1 MYGSCL
7 NSFTSS
13 CWSINPE
20 TEAERK
26 ARLKKEAEEK
36 KKREEQE
43 RQEMKQMIKWS
54 CIWLWVLILV
64 ILFFKSWFIV
74 EPWYNGFTVTL
85 GKINQTVYSDWL
97 HLKTPIITKAVKY
110 NIQTQKLEA
119 VTEASSKD
127 LQTVTASIVV
137 NYKYKESEVVNLY
150 KNVGKEEKVAEKIIQ
165 PAVQEVFKSVVAKYS
180 AEQLITE
187 RSVVSKDIEDNLN
200 KRLEPY
206 WIQIQLFNIVNFD
219 FSKSFN
225 DAIEAKVTAEQN
237 ALAEKNKLEKVK
249 YESEQK
255 VVAAEAQ
262 AKAIEIQAK
271 AIQNQ
276 WGKEYVQLKWIEK
289 WNWVLPTTMAWED
302 ASLLIMKQ

>member
-1 MYGSCL
+1 ML
-7 NSFTSS
+7 NTTYCNFGATPSYSES
-13 CWSINPE
+13 PE
-20 TEAERK
+20 ERK

-36 KKREEQE
+36 KKREELE
-43 RQEMKQMIKWS
+43 KEEMRKMIKWS
-54 CIWLWVLILV
+54 CIWVWVIILLF
-64 ILFFKSWFIV
+64 LFFNSWFIV

-119 VTEASSKD
+119 VADASSKD
-127 LQTVTASIVV
+127 LQTVSASIVV
-137 NYKYKESEVVNLY
+137 NYKYQESSVVTLY

-180 AEQLITE
+180 AEQLITD
-187 RSVVSKDIEDNLN
+187 RSKVSQDIETALN
-200 KRLEPY
+200 DRLKTY
-206 WIQIQLFNIVNFD
+206 WIQIQAFNIVNFD

-271 AIQNQ
+271 AIQTQ
-276 WGKEYVQLKWIEK
+276 WWAEYVKLKWIEK
-289 WNWVLPTTMAWED
+289 WNGQLPATMAWD
-302 ASLLIMKQ
+302 ADLLIMK

>member
-1 MYGSCL
+1 MYNYNVFCGS
-7 NSFTSS
+7 TPS
-13 CWSINPE
+13 CQE

-26 ARLKKEAEEK
+26 VRLKKEAEEK
-36 KKREEQE
+36 KKREELE
-43 RQEMKQMIKWS
+43 KEEMRKMIKWS
-54 CIWLWVLILV
+54 CIWVWAIILLF
-64 ILFFKSWFIV
+64 LFFNSWFIV

-97 HLKTPIITKAVKY
+97 HIKTPIITKAVKY

-119 VTEASSKD
+119 VADASSKD
-127 LQTVTASIVV
+127 LQTVSASIVV
-137 NYKYKESEVVNLY
+137 NYKYQESSVVTLY

-180 AEQLITE
+180 AEQLITD
-187 RSVVSKDIEDNLN
+187 RSKVSQDIETALN
-200 KRLEPY
+200 DRLKTY
-206 WIQIQLFNIVNFD
+206 WIQIQAFNIVNFD

-271 AIQNQ
+271 AIQTQ
-276 WGKEYVQLKWIEK
+276 WGAEYVKLKWIEK
-289 WNWVLPTTMAWED
+289 WNWSLPTTMAWD
-302 ASLLIMKQ
+302 ADLLIMK

>member
-1 MYGSCL
+1 MLNTMYCNFGATPSYQ
-7 NSFTSS
+7 
-13 CWSINPE
+13 E

-36 KKREEQE
+36 KKREELE
-43 RQEMKQMIKWS
+43 KEEMRKMIKWS
-54 CIWLWVLILV
+54 CIWLWAIILLF
-64 ILFFKSWFIV
+64 LFFNSWFIV

-119 VTEASSKD
+119 VADASSKD
-127 LQTVTASIVV
+127 LQTVSASIVV
-137 NYKYKESEVVNLY
+137 NYKYQESAVVTLY

-180 AEQLITE
+180 AEQLITD
-187 RSVVSKDIEDNLN
+187 RSKVSQDIETALN
-200 KRLEPY
+200 DRLKTY
-206 WIQIQLFNIVNFD
+206 WIQIQAFNIVNFD

-276 WGKEYVQLKWIEK
+276 WGAEYVKLKWIEK
-289 WNWVLPTTMAWED
+289 WNWTLPTTMAWD
-302 ASLLIMKQ
+302 ADLLIMK

>member
-1 MYGSCL
+1 MYNTMFSY
-7 NSFTSS
+7 TST
-13 CWSINPE
+13 E

-36 KKREEQE
+36 KKREELE
-43 RQEMKQMIKWS
+43 KEEMRKMIKWS
-54 CIWLWVLILV
+54 CIWVWAIIL
-64 ILFFKSWFIV
+64 LFLLFNSWFIV
-74 EPWYNGFTVTL
+74 QPWYNGFTVTL

-119 VTEASSKD
+119 VADASSKD
-127 LQTVTASIVV
+127 LQTVSASIVV
-137 NYKYKESEVVNLY
+137 NYKYQEDAVVTLY

-180 AEQLITE
+180 AEQLITD
-187 RSVVSKDIEDNLN
+187 RSKVSQDIEAALN
-200 KRLEPY
+200 DRLKTY
-206 WIQIQLFNIVNFD
+206 WIQIQAFNIVNFD

-255 VVAAEAQ
+255 VVSAEAQ

-271 AIQNQ
+271 AIQTQ
-276 WGKEYVQLKWIEK
+276 WWAEYVKLKWIEK
-289 WNWVLPTTMAWED
+289 WNWQLPTTMAGD
-302 ASLLIMKQ
+302 ADLLIMK

>member
-1 MYGSCL
+1 MYNVMS
-7 NSFTSS
+7 NDFSRFTGTQ
-13 CWSINPE
+13 NPE

-36 KKREEQE
+36 KKREELKKE
-43 RQEMKQMIKWS
+43 EMRKMIKWA
-54 CIWLWVLILV
+54 CIWVWALIVLV
-64 ILFFKSWFIV
+64 LFFKSWFIV

-85 GKINQTVYSDWL
+85 GKINQTVYLDWL

-119 VTEASSKD
+119 ITEASSKD

-150 KNVGKEEKVAEKIIQ
+150 KNVGKEEKVAEKIIT

-187 RSVVSKDIEDNLN
+187 RSIVSKDIEDSLN
-200 KRLEPY
+200 KRLESY
-206 WIQIQLFNIVNFD
+206 GIQIQLFNIVNFD

-271 AIQNQ
+271 AIQTQ
-276 WGKEYVQLKWIEK
+276 WGAEYVKLKWIEK
-289 WNWVLPTTMAWED
+289 WNWQLPTTMAWD
-302 ASLLIMKQ
+302 ADLLIMK

>member
-1 MYGSCL
+1 MYRYTTADFSFGS
-7 NSFTSS
+7 SAS
-13 CWSINPE
+13 PE

-36 KKREEQE
+36 KKREELE
-43 RQEMKQMIKWS
+43 KEEMRNIIKWS
-54 CIWLWVLILV
+54 CIWVWVLILIV
-64 ILFFKSWFIV
+64 LFFKSWFIV

-119 VTEASSKD
+119 VADASSKD
-127 LQTVTASIVV
+127 LQTVSASIVV
-137 NYKYKESEVVNLY
+137 NYKYQESEVVNLY

-180 AEQLITE
+180 AEQLITD
-187 RSVVSKDIEDNLN
+187 RSKVSQDIEEALN
-200 KRLEPY
+200 NRLKPH
-206 WIQIQLFNIVNFD
+206 WIQIQAFNIVNFD

-271 AIQNQ
+271 AIQTQ
-276 WGKEYVQLKWIEK
+276 WWAEYVKLKWIEK
-289 WNWVLPTTMAWED
+289 WNWQLPTTMAGD
-302 ASLLIMKQ
+302 ADLLIMK

>member
-1 MYGSCL
+1 M
-7 NSFTSS
+7 
-13 CWSINPE
+13 
-20 TEAERK
+20 
-26 ARLKKEAEEK
+26 
-36 KKREEQE
+36 
-43 RQEMKQMIKWS
+43 
-54 CIWLWVLILV
+54 
-64 ILFFKSWFIV
+64 FFKSWFIV

-85 GKINQTVYSDWL
+85 WKINQTVYSDWL
-97 HLKTPIITKAVKY
+97 HLKTPVITKAVKY

-119 VTEASSKD
+119 VADASSKD
-127 LQTVTASIVV
+127 LQTVSASIVV
-137 NYKYKESEVVNLY
+137 NYKYQESAVVSLY

-180 AEQLITE
+180 AEQLITD
-187 RSVVSKDIEDNLN
+187 RSKVSQDIEAALN
-200 KRLEPY
+200 DRLKTY
-206 WIQIQLFNIVNFD
+206 WIQIQAFNIVNFD

-302 ASLLIMKQ
+302 TSLLIMKQ

>member
-1 MYGSCL
+1 MLNTMYCNFGATPSY
-7 NSFTSS
+7 SET
-13 CWSINPE
+13 PE
-20 TEAERK
+20 ERK
-26 ARLKKEAEEK
+26 ARLKKQAEEEK
-36 KKREEQE
+36 RREEE
-43 RQEMKQMIKWS
+43 EKAFRKMIIKRAL
-54 CIWLWVLILV
+54 IWVWAIILLF
-64 ILFFKSWFIV
+64 LFFNSWFIV

-97 HLKTPIITKAVKY
+97 HLKTPLITKAVKY

-150 KNVGKEEKVAEKIIQ
+150 KNVWKEEKVSEKIIT

-187 RSVVSKDIEDNLN
+187 RSKVSQDIETALN
-200 KRLEPY
+200 ERLKNY
-206 WIQIQLFNIVNFD
+206 GIQIQLFNIVNFD

-271 AIQNQ
+271 AIQTQ
-276 WGKEYVQLKWIEK
+276 GGAEYVKLKWIEK
-289 WNWVLPTTMAWED
+289 WNWQLPTTMAWD
-302 ASLLIMKQ
+302 ADLLIMK

>member
-1 MYGSCL
+1 MYNYNYFCSETP
-7 NSFTSS
+7 SEPSET
-13 CWSINPE
+13 PE
-20 TEAERK
+20 ERN
-26 ARLKKEAEEK
+26 ARLKKEAGDK
-36 KKREEQE
+36 KKREELE
-43 RQEMKQMIKWS
+43 KEKMRKAIKWF
-54 CIWLWVLILV
+54 CIWLWAIILIF
-64 ILFFKSWFIV
+64 LFFNSWFIV

-97 HLKTPIITKAVKY
+97 HLKTPIITNAVKY

-119 VTEASSKD
+119 VADASSKD
-127 LQTVTASIVV
+127 LQTVSASIVV
-137 NYKYKESEVVNLY
+137 NYKYQENAVVTLY
-150 KNVGKEEKVAEKIIQ
+150 KNVGKEERVAEKIIQ

-180 AEQLITE
+180 AEQLITD
-187 RSVVSKDIEDNLN
+187 RSKVSQDIETALN
-200 KRLEPY
+200 DRLKTY
-206 WIQIQLFNIVNFD
+206 WIQIQAFNIVNFD

-249 YESEQK
+249 YEAEQK
-255 VVAAEAQ
+255 VVSAEAQ

-289 WNWVLPTTMAWED
+289 WNWQLPTTMAGED

>member
-1 MYGSCL
+1 MY
-7 NSFTSS
+7 NTMFNYTST
-13 CWSINPE
+13 E

-26 ARLKKEAEEK
+26 ARLKKEAEDR
-36 KKREEQE
+36 KKREELE
-43 RQEMKQMIKWS
+43 KEEMRKMIKWS
-54 CIWLWVLILV
+54 CIWLWAIILLF
-64 ILFFKSWFIV
+64 LFFNSWFIV

-85 GKINQTVYSDWL
+85 WKINQTVYSDWL

-119 VTEASSKD
+119 VADASSKD
-127 LQTVTASIVV
+127 LQTVSASIVV
-137 NYKYKESEVVNLY
+137 NYKYQESSVVTLY

-180 AEQLITE
+180 AEQLITD
-187 RSVVSKDIEDNLN
+187 RSKVSQDIETALN
-200 KRLEPY
+200 DRLKTY
-206 WIQIQLFNIVNFD
+206 WIQIQAFNIVNFD

-289 WNWVLPTTMAWED
+289 WNWQLPTTMAWED

>member
-1 MYGSCL
+1 MYGIF
-7 NSFTSS
+7 NDFTSS

-36 KKREEQE
+36 KRREEQE
-43 RQEMKQMIKWS
+43 RQEMIKMIKWS

-74 EPWYNGFTVTL
+74 EPWYNWFTVTL
-85 GKINQTVYSDWL
+85 WKINQTVYSDWL

>member
-1 MYGSCL
+1 MMY
-7 NSFTSS
+7 T
-13 CWSINPE
+13 PE
-20 TEAERK
+20 EI
-26 ARLKKEAEEK
+26 EK
-36 KKREEQE
+36 LTKMREQAIKEEQE
-43 RQEMKQMIKWS
+43 RELKEKALITRLCW
-54 CIWLWVLILV
+54 IWGISILLV
-64 ILFFKSWFIV
+64 ILFFNSWFIV

-85 GKINQTVYSDWL
+85 GKINSSVYSDWL
-97 HLKTPIITKAVKY
+97 HLKLPFITKAVKY
-110 NIQTQKLEA
+110 NIQTQKLDA
-119 VTEASSKD
+119 KADASSKD
-127 LQTVTASIVV
+127 LQTVSASIVV

-150 KNVGKEEKVAEKIIQ
+150 KNVGKEEKVAEKIIT

-187 RSVVSKDIEDNLN
+187 RSVVSKDIEENLN
-200 KRLEPY
+200 KRLKDY
-206 WIQIQLFNIVNFD
+206 GIQIQLFNIVNFD

-276 WGKEYVQLKWIEK
+276 WGAEYVKLKWIEK
-289 WNWVLPTTMAWED
+289 WNGNLPETMAWQD
-302 ASLLIMKQ
+302 TSLIFMK

>member
-1 MYGSCL
+1 M
-7 NSFTSS
+7 
-13 CWSINPE
+13 
-20 TEAERK
+20 RK
-26 ARLKKEAEEK
+26 
-36 KKREEQE
+36 
-43 RQEMKQMIKWS
+43 MIKWS
-54 CIWLWVLILV
+54 CIWVWAIILLF
-64 ILFFKSWFIV
+64 LFFNSWFIV

-119 VTEASSKD
+119 VADASSKD
-127 LQTVTASIVV
+127 LQTVSASIVV
-137 NYKYKESEVVNLY
+137 NYKYQENAVVNLY

-180 AEQLITE
+180 AEQLITD
-187 RSVVSKDIEDNLN
+187 RSKVSQDIETALN
-200 KRLEPY
+200 DRLKTY
-206 WIQIQLFNIVNFD
+206 WIQIQAFNIVNFD

-271 AIQNQ
+271 AIQTQ
-276 WGKEYVQLKWIEK
+276 WWAEYVKLKWIEK
-289 WNWVLPTTMAWED
+289 WNWQLPTTMAWD
-302 ASLLIMKQ
+302 ADLLIMK

>member
-1 MYGSCL
+1 MLNTMYCNFGATPSYQ
-7 NSFTSS
+7 
-13 CWSINPE
+13 E
-20 TEAERK
+20 TEAEKK
-26 ARLKKEAEEK
+26 ARLKKEAEER
-36 KKREEQE
+36 KKREELE
-43 RQEMKQMIKWS
+43 KEEMRKMIKWS
-54 CIWLWVLILV
+54 CVWVWALILIV
-64 ILFFKSWFIV
+64 LFFKSWFIV

-85 GKINQTVYSDWL
+85 GKINKTVYSDWL

-119 VTEASSKD
+119 ITEASSKD

-150 KNVGKEEKVAEKIIQ
+150 KNVGKEEKVAEKIIT

-187 RSVVSKDIEDNLN
+187 RSIVSKDIEDSLN
-200 KRLEPY
+200 KRLESY
-206 WIQIQLFNIVNFD
+206 GIQIQLFNIVNFD

-271 AIQNQ
+271 AIQTQ
-276 WGKEYVQLKWIEK
+276 WGAEYVKLKWIEK
-289 WNWVLPTTMAWED
+289 WNGQLPTTMAGD
-302 ASLLIMKQ
+302 ADLLIMK